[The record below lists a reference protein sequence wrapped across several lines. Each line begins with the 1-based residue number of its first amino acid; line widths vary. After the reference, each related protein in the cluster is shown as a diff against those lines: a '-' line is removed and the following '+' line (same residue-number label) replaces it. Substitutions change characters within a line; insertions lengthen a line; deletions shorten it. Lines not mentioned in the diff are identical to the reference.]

1 MLTFSANKHQI
12 SQCLVLK
19 LFSWCKKTC
28 DFAGTRYNK
37 KYVNFVGKT
46 LWESLSES
54 SNTAGD
60 KFLSG
65 MYGLFGVASRRGN
78 EVFLLSNMTNDEF
91 AKGVISIER
100 LGQLRKAMGEYRV
113 VEGRNLSLA
122 NRLRSN
128 RRAI

>member
-1 MLTFSANKHQI
+1 
-12 SQCLVLK
+12 
-19 LFSWCKKTC
+19 
-28 DFAGTRYNK
+28 
-37 KYVNFVGKT
+37 
-46 LWESLSES
+46 
-54 SNTAGD
+54 
-60 KFLSG
+60 

-122 NRLRSN
+122 NRLKEQSAGN
-128 RRAI
+128 IKSGQFLF